1 MSFCLPLKEVSPV
14 VKLTAKQEKFVQGL
28 VSGLSQREAYKKAYQ
43 NAENWKESS
52 VDANA
57 SQLFNDTKVLQR
69 YKELLKQ
76 FSNKALWSRESAFNE
91 YEWLKNKAR
100 ENIEEEGV
108 RKANSD
114 AFLSSIEGMNK
125 MAFHDLELADQ
136 KLKAEIERIK
146 ADTEKTK
153 LLLGEDEETDTDDG
167 FLAALEGKAADVWED
182 E

>member
-1 MSFCLPLKEVSPV
+1 MAELDKQEEEYVQGIVAGLTQLDAYRKAYPLSKRWKDTTVSPKAS
-14 VKLTAKQEKFVQGL
+14 KLFKEGKIQTRYRDL
-28 VSGLSQREAYKKAYQ
+28 LREAR
-43 NAENWKESS
+43 N
-52 VDANA
+52 
-57 SQLFNDTKVLQR
+57 TG
-69 YKELLKQ
+69 
-76 FSNKALWSRESAFNE
+76 SNMAIWTREQAFKD
-91 YEWLKNKAR
+91 YEWLKDKAK

-114 AFLSSIEGMNK
+114 AFLSSIDGMNK

-153 LLLGEDEETDTDDG
+153 VLLGEDEETDIDDG
-167 FLAALEGKAADVWED
+167 FLAALEGKAADVWQD

>member
-1 MSFCLPLKEVSPV
+1 MAND
-14 VKLTAKQEKFVQGL
+14 KLTTKQEAFVQGL
-28 VSGLSQREAYKKAYQ
+28 VAGLSQTDAYKQAYDTSRM
-43 NAENWKESS
+43 KDDTIYSR
-52 VDANA
+52 A
-57 SQLFNDTKVLQR
+57 SELAKDGKVTVR

-76 FSNKALWSRESAFNE
+76 FSNKALWSREQAFNE

-100 ENIEEEGV
+100 ESVEEEGV

-125 MAFHDLELADQ
+125 MAFHDLELVDK

-153 LLLGEDEETDTDDG
+153 LLLGGDEETDLDDG

>member
-1 MSFCLPLKEVSPV
+1 MAND
-14 VKLTAKQEKFVQGL
+14 KLTAKQEAFVQGL
-28 VSGLSQREAYKKAYQ
+28 IAGLSQTDAYKQAYDTSRM
-43 NAENWKESS
+43 KDDTIYSR
-52 VDANA
+52 A
-57 SQLFNDTKVLQR
+57 SELAKDGKVTVR

-114 AFLSSIEGMNK
+114 AFLSSIDGMNK

-153 LLLGEDEETDTDDG
+153 LLLGEDEEADIDDG
-167 FLAALEGKAADVWED
+167 FLAALEGKAADVWQD

>member
-1 MSFCLPLKEVSPV
+1 VAELN
-14 VKLTAKQEKFVQGL
+14 KQEEEYVQG
-28 VSGLSQREAYKKAYQ
+28 VVAGLSQRKAYRK
-43 NAENWKESS
+43 AYALSKRWKDET
-52 VDANA
+52 VDVKA
-57 SQLFNDTKVLQR
+57 SLLFKVDKIQIR
-69 YKELLKQ
+69 YRDLLREARNSG
-76 FSNKALWSRESAFNE
+76 SNMAIWTREQAFKD
-91 YEWLKNKAR
+91 YEWLKDKAK

-125 MAFHDLELADQ
+125 MAFHDLELVDK

-153 LLLGEDEETDTDDG
+153 LLLGGDEETDLDDG